1 MRDQA
6 VAKHRNPRKR
16 TDRAASGVGRVRRS
30 RFTRR
35 GLWRAF
41 SLLVY
46 SAVLILSSWLLYYSV
61 ESPYFA
67 VREIPVSGT
76 KFLDPGQVQDA
87 AGVMGRNA
95 LLVRA
100 GVVEQSV
107 AKLIA
112 VQQAHAIV
120 SLTGRVAVNVSE
132 RSPVVEWQAPGG
144 AFLVDREGVVFSQQ
158 PPTSPVAIVRAV
170 AGPALEVGGRIDPSV
185 LAAVEALQ
193 QALPSRVG
201 VQPQWFDYSVAD
213 GISISL
219 SDSERVVFGDA
230 SDLDSKL
237 ASLAAITKFLE
248 SSKSQAQL
256 IDLRFKDHPV
266 YVLAPTAP
274 AKSSPAH

>member
-16 TDRAASGVGRVRRS
+16 TDRSASGAGRVRRG
-30 RFTRR
+30 RVTRR

-46 SAVLILSSWLLYYSV
+46 SAVLILTAWLLYYSV
-61 ESPYFA
+61 ESPFFA

-76 KFLDPGQVQDA
+76 KLLDAAQVQDA

-100 GVVEQSV
+100 GAVEQAVS
-107 AKLIA
+107 KLTA
-112 VQQAHAIV
+112 VQQAQAIV
-120 SLTGRVAVNVSE
+120 SLAGRVAVSITE
-132 RSPVVEWQAPGG
+132 RTPLVQWQAPGG
-144 AFLVDREGVVFSQQ
+144 FFLIDREGVVFSQQ
-158 PPTSPVAIVRAV
+158 PPPSPVTVVRA
-170 AGPALEVGGRIDPSV
+170 AGGPALEVGGRVDPSI
-185 LAAVEALQ
+185 LASVEALQ
-193 QALPSRVG
+193 KALPSRAG

-213 GISISL
+213 GISIPI

-237 ASLAAITKFLE
+237 AALAAITQFLE
-248 SSKSQAQL
+248 STKSQAQL
-256 IDLRFKDHPV
+256 IDLRFKDRPV
-266 YVLAPTAP
+266 YVLAPPAP
-274 AKSSPAH
+274 AKSNPAH